1 MMRWG
6 QYSMGEVVSFKN
18 EIDELQVQYDI
29 LSPFDYIGKDE
40 RKKDINE
47 RIDELDIF
55 LEKNRS
61 LVNDVNSEIDRLTN
75 HADGVDYTVA
85 VACGVVAGL
94 VDVFFVGEF
103 DFEGSYEQINKKFDD
118 IVEKKAKQVEEKEK
132 EQRIAKA
139 INDAKEKAAKK
150 GETISVPM
158 SEIDR
163 AEINLAEHGIFD
175 FSELNSEIE

>member
-1 MMRWG
+1 
-6 QYSMGEVVSFKN
+6 MGEVVSFKN

-85 VACGVVAGL
+85 VACGDVAGL
-94 VDVFFVGEF
+94 VDVFFVREF
-103 DFEGSYEQINKKFDD
+103 DFEGS
-118 IVEKKAKQVEEKEK
+118 
-132 EQRIAKA
+132 
-139 INDAKEKAAKK
+139 
-150 GETISVPM
+150 
-158 SEIDR
+158 
-163 AEINLAEHGIFD
+163 
-175 FSELNSEIE
+175 